1 MDSHITSWHRK
12 WNMSRIHSKNTTPEL
27 FVRSLLHRN
36 GFRFRLHVKS
46 LPGCPDIVMPKYHIA
61 MFVNGCFW
69 HMHGCS
75 NSRIPKTRSEWWKE
89 KLESNVRRDEINYSA
104 LMSMGWKVIVV
115 WECEIRRVSTE
126 KLELAGIKIVQ
137 RVVDAIGGV

>member
-1 MDSHITSWHRK
+1 
-12 WNMSRIHSKNTTPEL
+12 MSRIHSKNTTPEL

>member
-1 MDSHITSWHRK
+1 
-12 WNMSRIHSKNTTPEL
+12 MSRIHSKNTTPEL

-46 LPGCPDIVMPKYHIA
+46 LPGCPDIVLPKYHIA

-75 NSRIPKTRSEWWKE
+75 NSRIPKTRSEWWKR
-89 KLESNVRRDEINYSA
+89 KLESNVRRDEKNYSA
-104 LMSMGWKVIVV
+104 LKSMGWKVMVV
-115 WECEIRRVSTE
+115 WECEIRRVSIE
-126 KLELAGIKIVQ
+126 KLELAGIRIVQ
-137 RVVDAIGGV
+137 RVVDVIECV

>member
-1 MDSHITSWHRK
+1 MDSLIPSWHRK

-46 LPGCPDIVMPKYHIA
+46 LPGCPDIVLPKYHIA

-75 NSRIPKTRSEWWKE
+75 NSRIPKTRSEWWKR
-89 KLESNVRRDEINYSA
+89 KLESNVRRDEKNYSA
-104 LMSMGWKVIVV
+104 LKSMGWKVMVV
-115 WECEIRRVSTE
+115 WECEIRRVSIE
-126 KLELAGIKIVQ
+126 KLELAGIRIVQ
-137 RVVDAIGGV
+137 RVVDVIECV